1 MAVYS
6 KLQGIQLI
14 PVLRKIPYE
23 LCQELV
29 KALKDGGI
37 KAVEITMDSENAV
50 EMIREVKQQNDGTLV
65 VGAGTVLTV
74 EDCEK
79 AIDAGAEFIVSPSL
93 NLDVVNKCLEKNIP
107 VIPGVFTPTEMQT
120 AYSAGA
126 KIIKLF
132 PASSLGTKFIKDV
145 KGPLSH
151 IQIMTTGGI
160 NLETASSY
168 IDAGAQIVGAGSDLL
183 KKEWLQSK
191 NWEAITNEAI
201 AWNRSLHK

>member
-14 PVLRKIPYE
+14 PVLRKVPYE

-29 KALKDGGI
+29 IALKDGGI
-37 KAVEITMDSENAV
+37 KAVEITMDSENAI
-50 EMIREVKQQNDGTLV
+50 EMIQEVKQQNDGALV

-93 NLDVVNKCLEKNIP
+93 NMDVVNKCLEMNIP
-107 VIPGVFTPTEMQT
+107 VIPGVFTPTEMQN

-151 IQIMTTGGI
+151 IHIMTTGGI
-160 NLETASSY
+160 TLDTARSY
-168 IDAGAQIVGAGSDLL
+168 IDAGAQIVGAGSDLI
-183 KKEWLQSK
+183 KKEWLLSK

-201 AWNRSLHK
+201 AWNRSLQ

>member
-1 MAVYS
+1 MYN
-6 KLQGIQLI
+6 KLQGIRLI
-14 PVLRKIPYE
+14 PVLRKVPYD

-37 KAVEITMDSENAV
+37 KAVEITMDSDNAT
-50 EMIREVKQQNDGTLV
+50 EMIREVKQQNDGELL
-65 VGAGTVLTV
+65 VGAGTVLTM
-74 EDCEK
+74 EDCEN
-79 AIDAGAEFIVSPSL
+79 AIASGAEFIVSPSL
-93 NLDVVNKCLEKNIP
+93 NVEVVKKCMEHNIP

-126 KIIKLF
+126 KMIKLF

-145 KGPLSH
+145 KGPLAH

-160 NLETASSY
+160 NLETARSY
-168 IDAGAQIVGAGSDLL
+168 LEAGAAIVGAGSDLI

-191 NWEAITNEAI
+191 NWEAITKEAI
-201 AWNRSLHK
+201 AWDKSLQ

>member
-1 MAVYS
+1 MYS
-6 KLQGIQLI
+6 KLQDIRLI
-14 PVLRKIPYE
+14 PVLRKVPYE

-29 KALKDGGI
+29 KALNDGGI
-37 KAVEITMDSENAV
+37 KAVEITMDSENAA
-50 EMIREVKQQNDGTLV
+50 EMIREIKLQNDGDLL
-65 VGAGTVLTV
+65 VGAGTVLTL

-79 AIDAGAEFIVSPSL
+79 ALKAGAEFIVSPSL
-93 NLDVVNKCLEKNIP
+93 NMDVVKKCVERKTP

-126 KIIKLF
+126 KMIKLF

-145 KGPLSH
+145 KGPLGH
-151 IQIMTTGGI
+151 IQMMTTGGI
-160 NLETASSY
+160 NLETARSY
-168 IDAGAQIVGAGSDLL
+168 LEAGANIVGAGSDLI

-201 AWNRSLHK
+201 AWNKSLQ

>member
-1 MAVYS
+1 MYN
-6 KLQGIQLI
+6 KLQGIRLI
-14 PVLRKIPYE
+14 PVLRKVPYE

-37 KAVEITMDSENAV
+37 KAVEITMDSDHAS
-50 EMIREVKQQNDGTLV
+50 EMIRDVKQQNGGDLL
-65 VGAGTVLTV
+65 VGAGTVLTM

-79 AIDAGAEFIVSPSL
+79 AIASGAEFIVSPSL
-93 NLDVVNKCLEKNIP
+93 NVDVVKICMEHNIP

-126 KIIKLF
+126 EMIKLF

-145 KGPLSH
+145 KGPLAH

-160 NLETASSY
+160 NLETARSY
-168 IDAGAQIVGAGSDLL
+168 LEAGAAIVGAGSDLI
-183 KKEWLQSK
+183 KKEWLQSR

-201 AWNRSLHK
+201 AWDKSLQ

>member
-14 PVLRKIPYE
+14 PVLRKVPYE

-29 KALKDGGI
+29 IALKDGGI
-37 KAVEITMDSENAV
+37 KAVEITMDSESAI
-50 EMIREVKQQNDGTLV
+50 EMIQEVKQQNDGALV

-93 NLDVVNKCLEKNIP
+93 NMDVVNKCLEMNIP
-107 VIPGVFTPTEMQT
+107 VIPGVFTPTEMQN

-151 IQIMTTGGI
+151 IHIMTTGGI
-160 NLETASSY
+160 TLDTARSY
-168 IDAGAQIVGAGSDLL
+168 IDAGAQIVGAGSDLI
-183 KKEWLQSK
+183 KKEWLLSK

-201 AWNRSLHK
+201 AWNRSLQ

>member
-1 MAVYS
+1 MYS
-6 KLQGIQLI
+6 KFQGIKLI
-14 PVLRKIPYE
+14 PVLRKVPYE
-23 LCQELV
+23 LCHGLV

-37 KAVEITMDSENAV
+37 EAVEITMDSENAI
-50 EMIREVKQQNDGTLV
+50 EMIHEVRQRNDGSLL

-93 NLDVVNKCLEKNIP
+93 NMDVVSKCTERNIP

-160 NLETASSY
+160 NLETARSY
-168 IDAGAQIVGAGSDLL
+168 IDAGAQIVGAGSDLI
-183 KKEWLQSK
+183 KKEWLLSK
-191 NWEAITNEAI
+191 NWDAITNEVI
-201 AWNRSLHK
+201 AWNRSLQ

>member
-1 MAVYS
+1 MYD

-14 PVLRKIPYE
+14 PVLRKVPYH
-23 LCQELV
+23 LCQDLV
-29 KALKDGGI
+29 KALSDGGI
-37 KAVEITMDSENAV
+37 KAVEITMDSENAI
-50 EMIREVKQQNDGTLV
+50 EMIHEVKTQNENLL

-74 EDCEK
+74 QDCEK
-79 AIDAGAEFIVSPSL
+79 AIEAGAEFIVSPSL
-93 NLDVVNKCLEKNIP
+93 NVDVVNLCVEKGIP

-160 NLETASSY
+160 NLETASTY
-168 IDAGAQIVGAGSDLL
+168 LVAGADIVGAGSDLI
-183 KKEWLQSK
+183 KKEWLQTG

-201 AWNRSLHK
+201 AWIKSLD

>member
-93 NLDVVNKCLEKNIP
+93 IGCSQQ
-107 VIPGVFTPTEMQT
+107 M
-120 AYSAGA
+120 S
-126 KIIKLF
+126 
-132 PASSLGTKFIKDV
+132 
-145 KGPLSH
+145 
-151 IQIMTTGGI
+151 
-160 NLETASSY
+160 
-168 IDAGAQIVGAGSDLL
+168 
-183 KKEWLQSK
+183 
-191 NWEAITNEAI
+191 
-201 AWNRSLHK
+201 

>member
-1 MAVYS
+1 MYS
-6 KLQGIQLI
+6 KLQDIRLI
-14 PVLRKIPYE
+14 PVLRKVPYQ
-23 LCQELV
+23 LCHELV
-29 KALKDGGI
+29 KALKDGGV
-37 KAVEITMDSENAV
+37 KAVEITMESENAA
-50 EMIREVKQQNDGTLV
+50 EMIREVRQQNDGDIV
-65 VGAGTVLTV
+65 VGAGTVLTM

-79 AIDAGAEFIVSPSL
+79 AIEAGAEFIVSPSL
-93 NLDVVNKCLEKNIP
+93 NVEIIHKCIENNIP

-126 KIIKLF
+126 KFIKLF

-145 KGPLSH
+145 KGPLAH

-160 NLETASSY
+160 NLESARSY
-168 IDAGAQIVGAGSDLL
+168 IEAGAQIVGAGSDLI

-201 AWNRSLHK
+201 AWNKSLQ